1 LPQWDHMQQQ
11 VNLFLEYGKMMLLAT
26 FMLGAFIIH
35 SVITEDVDDDD
46 GPGGGMLIPAQ
57 IPIQ

>member
-1 LPQWDHMQQQ
+1 MHLSSHHM
-11 VNLFLEYGKMMLLAT
+11 LD
-26 FMLGAFIIH
+26 LGGFIIH
-35 SVITEDVDDDD
+35 SVITEDSDADDD

>member
-1 LPQWDHMQQQ
+1 
-11 VNLFLEYGKMMLLAT
+11 
-26 FMLGAFIIH
+26 MLGGFIIH
-35 SVITEDVDDDD
+35 SVITEDSDADDD

>member
-1 LPQWDHMQQQ
+1 VAFFGKQFEIFR
-11 VNLFLEYGKMMLLAT
+11 FLGVL
-26 FMLGAFIIH
+26 
-35 SVITEDVDDDD
+35 SVITEDSDADDD